1 MWEWKMTKQAK
12 EELTMFFNYGEKRKN
27 KLSGLQMIE
36 NLQKVTKQNA
46 TLKQTWF
53 VSVVLQTLPQRRWFG
68 YLTRLSVMLENDN
81 LKYFHVSVCQNWL
94 PIHLHASNEI
104 QAIVTGSSGPI

>member
-1 MWEWKMTKQAK
+1 MTKQAK

-46 TLKQTWF
+46 TLKQT
-53 VSVVLQTLPQRRWFG
+53 
-68 YLTRLSVMLENDN
+68 
-81 LKYFHVSVCQNWL
+81 
-94 PIHLHASNEI
+94 
-104 QAIVTGSSGPI
+104 